1 LEDGGASG
9 TTRRPL
15 IIALDEAIEKY
26 LEEMSSD
33 VMEER
38 RGTAE
43 TMLQMMHQ

>member
-1 LEDGGASG
+1 MM
-9 TTRRPL
+9 
-15 IIALDEAIEKY
+15 ALDEAIEKY

-43 TMLQMMHQ
+43 SMLQMIHQ